1 MHGDSFVVL
10 KSVHMPTEGRMFPS
24 VSLID
29 RQARV
34 NVSRSFQSFSFSC
47 LIFDSH
53 GYNLGRED
61 ISAQCVGVFNSA
73 KWIFKRILLRDLNSL
88 SSFTIQ
94 TIIRRRTEGLIDV
107 SRCMKVIDYWVWGF
121 WNHLSKCR
129 PFLTCYHMALM
140 DFKRSR
146 FKIACHWCSLCCQGV
161 GTKSGLVGKDD

>member
-1 MHGDSFVVL
+1 
-10 KSVHMPTEGRMFPS
+10 MPTEGRMFPS

-34 NVSRSFQSFSFSC
+34 NVSRSFQSASFSC

-73 KWIFKRILLRDLNSL
+73 KWIFKRVQLRDLNSL

-94 TIIRRRTEGLIDV
+94 TIIQRRREGLIDV

-121 WNHLSKCR
+121 WNRLSKCR

-140 DFKRSR
+140 DFERSR
-146 FKIACHWCSLCCQGV
+146 FKIVCHWRSLCCQGV
-161 GTKSGLVGKDD
+161 GTKSGLVGKDDWVRQG